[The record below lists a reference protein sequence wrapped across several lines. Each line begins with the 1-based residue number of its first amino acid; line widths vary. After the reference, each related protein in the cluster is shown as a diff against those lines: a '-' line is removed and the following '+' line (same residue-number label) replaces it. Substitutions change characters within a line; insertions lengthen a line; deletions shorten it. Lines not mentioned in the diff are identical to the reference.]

1 MIQSQHLFSDTTIR
15 EGVKGKGKNVGKFLK
30 KAQFAIEIQ
39 VLFLA
44 CDVRNFHVTGEKRLQ
59 KFILGSRAHACS
71 PSHGFVKC
79 VIKCAAKSHLSDSS
93 REGERGL
100 EYGELYRSSTLRKA
114 KYQQWIQ

>member
-1 MIQSQHLFSDTTIR
+1 MAN
-15 EGVKGKGKNVGKFLK
+15 EK
-30 KAQFAIEIQ
+30 KRAQFAIEIQ

-71 PSHGFVKC
+71 PSHGFVKY
-79 VIKCAAKSHLSDSS
+79 VIKCSAKSHLSDSS

-100 EYGELYRSSTLRKA
+100 EYGEL
-114 KYQQWIQ
+114 